1 MINAVLHSKV
11 EEAIRNLDIDEMI
24 DIPTHEIS
32 SALTEAQLIMVNN
45 YYASF
50 EINEKA
56 RKCLTKLVKPYDSI
70 DNVPFDYIPNA
81 TKWELPLDTLYLLK
95 EEALINKDKN
105 GNYTNVESRMNRCIV
120 KPIRLDD
127 YTTNIDNPFKK
138 PYKDVVWRLDI
149 SNAENISSILV
160 CDNNTTIKKYSIVYL
175 SKPIDIDIENY
186 PFMESM
192 IHPDFHL
199 ELVSMAVDIL
209 KQRLINNQ
217 IFANRITPK

>member
-81 TKWELPLDTLYLLK
+81 TKWELSTFPSK
-95 EEALINKDKN
+95 I
-105 GNYTNVESRMNRCIV
+105 C
-120 KPIRLDD
+120 
-127 YTTNIDNPFKK
+127 
-138 PYKDVVWRLDI
+138 
-149 SNAENISSILV
+149 SSIYR
-160 CDNNTTIKKYSIVYL
+160 TASSSL
-175 SKPIDIDIENY
+175 SNRFSMSLCPLSAY
-186 PFMESM
+186 P
-192 IHPDFHL
+192 
-199 ELVSMAVDIL
+199 
-209 KQRLINNQ
+209 
-217 IFANRITPK
+217 